1 MSARHDDYRWH
12 ADVAMRA
19 KERQQVQ
26 RAWDR
31 AERIAERQLKRA
43 SMRGDVG
50 PFMAGWTLG
59 LVAGFVACGI
69 FTSILVLI
77 SWGWIT

>member
-1 MSARHDDYRWH
+1 MSVRHADYRWH
-12 ADVAMRA
+12 ADAAMRA
-19 KERQQVQ
+19 KERAAVE
-26 RAWDR
+26 RAWAR
-31 AERIAERQLKRA
+31 AERIAGRQLKRA

-59 LVAGFVACGI
+59 VLAGFALCGLLAS
-69 FTSILVLI
+69 TLVLM